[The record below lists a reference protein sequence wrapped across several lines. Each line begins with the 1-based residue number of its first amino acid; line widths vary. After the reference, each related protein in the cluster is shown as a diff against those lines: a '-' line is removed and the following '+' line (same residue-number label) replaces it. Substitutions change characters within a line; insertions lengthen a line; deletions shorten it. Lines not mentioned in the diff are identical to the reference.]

1 MRRIVGPFAYGRKL
15 TLRNGDLDTVRMSA
29 FGHKQPFR
37 FNAYTCI
44 LTVNECLLSA
54 ISGHSEYS
62 PSQTLAPKSALAA
75 LYVLDGD
82 QQVAGKNN

>member
-1 MRRIVGPFAYGRKL
+1 MEISACKDSERL
-15 TLRNGDLDTVRMSA
+15 TELDLLQFLSPKYA
-29 FGHKQPFR
+29 
-37 FNAYTCI
+37 AACI
-44 LTVNECLLSA
+44 LTVNERLLSA